1 MSNPEMCKAQ
11 QPSATQWRIRRAVLP
26 LNRPWI
32 MGILN
37 VTPDSFSDG
46 GMHSTLE
53 AAVERGLA
61 MVREGAD
68 ILDIGGESTRPGAEG
83 VPVAEEC
90 RRVVPVL
97 LALRERCGVPLS
109 VDTRRTAVAVA
120 ALAAGADIVN
130 DVTAFADEG
139 MAEAVAAAGAGAV
152 LMHSRGTPQ
161 TMSREN
167 AYVEIAREV
176 TQALAARAAYA
187 ESRGVSRDRICLDPG
202 FGFAKVGMQNFA
214 LLRGLE
220 ELVALGY
227 PVLVGASRKSFVG
240 QAISAP
246 PGTSPESL
254 PPPYRPPS
262 ERLAGSLAF
271 AVAAI
276 LRGCHILRVHD
287 VVETCDAARVA
298 LQCTARDA

>member
-1 MSNPEMCKAQ
+1 MSNPEIPKAQ
-11 QPSATQWRIRRAVLP
+11 HPTATLWRIRRAVLP

-46 GMHSTLE
+46 GRHSTLE
-53 AAVERGLA
+53 AAVGRGLE

-68 ILDIGGESTRPGAEG
+68 ILDIGGESTRPWAEN
-83 VPVAEEC
+83 VPVEEEC
-90 RRVVPVL
+90 QRVVPVL
-97 LALRERCGVPLS
+97 LALRERCDVPLS
-109 VDTRRTAVAVA
+109 VDTRKTAVAVA

-130 DVTAFADEG
+130 DVTAFAEEG

-161 TMSREN
+161 TMSRQN
-167 AYVEIAREV
+167 FYVEIAREV
-176 TQALAARAAYA
+176 TQALAERAAFA
-187 ESRGVSRDRICLDPG
+187 ESCGVSRDRICLDPG
-202 FGFAKVGMQNFA
+202 FGFSKVGMQNFA

-246 PGTSPESL
+246 LGTSPNNL

-276 LRGCHILRVHD
+276 LRGSHILRVHD
-287 VVETCDAARVA
+287 VAETCDAARVA
-298 LQCTARDA
+298 LQCTPRDA